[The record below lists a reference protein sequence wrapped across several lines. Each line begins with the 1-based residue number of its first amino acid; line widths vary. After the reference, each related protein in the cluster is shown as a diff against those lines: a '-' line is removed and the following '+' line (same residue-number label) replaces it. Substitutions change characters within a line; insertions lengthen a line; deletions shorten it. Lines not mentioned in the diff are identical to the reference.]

1 MLRHKLITLMMLFL
15 SSIIAQQSH
24 AVFPND
30 FSDVIWI
37 DPNISSWAQTA
48 TVTANV
54 SGSSLVITD
63 SKRNVWPKAFND
75 TAGDCCNRSLW
86 IFAKL
91 QGQWYASTFEYMRV
105 GQINKFAEAVNGQQ
119 IKRAPFLRSGYRWE
133 PAEGEVYGFMTS
145 GIARFNFDNNNVQE
159 RSNVAL
165 YRWGVGP
172 TNNVDFTEVPRG
184 ADGRPVGDDPVVD
197 DPVVGEPE
205 VCVEPEAPAIVN
217 ASHTYTGPAQGLVVI
232 TGAQN
237 ATLPFSGDVSIIV
250 KDDRSLTFTV
260 SDETFSSTVAQ
271 DGTFEGVYNLSALGG
286 SCQVIISVSGSV
298 SGTSS
303 SGTAQGS
310 GNCIGSQANFNA
322 TYSATSPTEPSY
334 LDQRPATPT
343 PRPVCNNN
351 VVLPAINL
359 LLGEE

>member
-1 MLRHKLITLMMLFL
+1 MLRHKLITLTMLFL
-15 SSIIAQQSH
+15 SSIIIQQSH
-24 AVFPND
+24 AAFPND
-30 FSDVIWI
+30 FSDVTWI

-48 TVTANV
+48 NMTANV

-86 IFAKL
+86 VIIKL
-91 QGQWYASTFEYMRV
+91 EGRWYASTFEYMRV
-105 GQINKFAEAVNGQQ
+105 GQINKFADTVNGQQ

-133 PAEGEVYGFMTS
+133 PANGEVYGFMTS
-145 GIARFNFDNNNVQE
+145 GIARFNLDNNNVRE

-172 TNNVDFTEVPRG
+172 TDNVDFKEIPRG
-184 ADGRPVGDDPVVD
+184 ADGRPIEGEEDP
-197 DPVVGEPE
+197 EI
-205 VCVEPEAPAIVN
+205 CVEPELPETVN
-217 ASHTYTGPAQGLVVI
+217 ASHTYSGTAQGSVVI

-237 ATLPFSGDVSIIV
+237 ATLPFDDDVSIVV

-260 SDETFSSTVAQ
+260 SDETFSTTVEQ
-271 DGTFEGVYNLSALGG
+271 DDTFKGVFNLTALDGA
-286 SCQVIISVSGSV
+286 CQVIISVSGLV
-298 SGTSS
+298 SGKNS
-303 SGTAQGS
+303 SGSAQGV

-322 TYSATSPTEPSY
+322 TYTATSPTAPSY
-334 LDQRPATPT
+334 LDQRPNTPK
-343 PRPVCNNN
+343 PRRVCGNDLSM
-351 VVLPAINL
+351 LPAINL